1 MMLVATL
8 MIVFC
13 RWSTDF
19 SSHSADAELVLHVR
33 ARLVRRLAALVEQP
47 AVDRADAQLRQAVF
61 VQHGAL

>member
-19 SSHSADAELVLHVR
+19 SSQSADAELVLHVR
-33 ARLVRRLAALVEQP
+33 ARLVRGLAALVEQA

-61 VQHGAL
+61 VQHGL